1 VDLFAKESSMKKS
14 LLTGVLVIAVL
25 SGCSASRTARPESSY
40 RFDYQAAQSA
50 DGVIR
55 AFDDGRQTIVQ
66 FVNLSESAP
75 IFTGSDGRMIPYEVQ
90 GQYAV
95 FPQIEPMFTVKTPT
109 GVASFVYTGNAAVL
123 KNDNP

>member
-1 VDLFAKESSMKKS
+1 MKKS
-14 LLTGVLVIAVL
+14 LLAGVLMVMAL
-25 SGCSASRTARPESSY
+25 SGCSTSRTVQPASSY
-40 RFDYQAAQSA
+40 RFDYQATQSA

-66 FVNLSESAP
+66 FVNLAKSAP

-95 FPQIEPMFTVKTPT
+95 LPQIEPMFTIKTPT
-109 GVASFVYTGNAAVL
+109 GVASFVYTGGVSTSITL
-123 KNDNP
+123 ENPKP